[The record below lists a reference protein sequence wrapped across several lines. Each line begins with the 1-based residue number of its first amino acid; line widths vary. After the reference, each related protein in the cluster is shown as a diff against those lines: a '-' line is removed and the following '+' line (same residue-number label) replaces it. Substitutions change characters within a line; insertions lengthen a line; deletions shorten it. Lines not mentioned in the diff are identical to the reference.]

1 MIVFASRTG
10 NVRAVVEKLGLPSV
24 EMTEGFVITE
34 PFLLVTYTDG
44 LGEVPQMVARFMAQN
59 AAYCKGV
66 VASGNQNFGHAL
78 FAGSGDQL
86 TTKYGIPLVCK
97 LDLRGRQADLEQI
110 QSFYKEQV
118 CR

>member
-10 NVRAVVEKLGLPSV
+10 NVRAVVTKLGLPNV
-24 EMTEGFVITE
+24 EMTEHLVINE
-34 PFLLVTYTDG
+34 PFLLITYTDG
-44 LGEVPQMVARFMAQN
+44 LGEVPQLVERFMETN
-59 AAYCKGV
+59 AGYCKGV

-78 FAGSGDQL
+78 FAGSGDKL

-97 LDLRGRQADLEQI
+97 IDLRGQQADLQYI

-118 CR
+118 CK

>member
-10 NVRAVVEKLGLPSV
+10 NVRAVVSKLGLPNI
-24 EMTEGFVITE
+24 EMTENLVVAE
-34 PFLLVTYTDG
+34 PFLLMTYTDG
-44 LGEVPQMVARFMAQN
+44 LGDVPQMVEDFMQVN
-59 AAYCKGV
+59 ATYCKGI

-78 FAGSGDQL
+78 FAGSGDKL

-97 LDLRGRQADLEQI
+97 MDLRGKQADLELI
-110 QSFYKEQV
+110 QSFYEEQV

>member
-10 NVRAVVEKLGLPSV
+10 NVRAVVSKLGLPNI
-24 EMTEGFVITE
+24 EMTENLVVAE
-34 PFLLVTYTDG
+34 PFLLMTYTDG
-44 LGEVPQMVARFMAQN
+44 LGDVPQMVEDFMQVN
-59 AAYCKGV
+59 AIYCKGI

-78 FAGSGDQL
+78 FAGSGDKL

-97 LDLRGRQADLEQI
+97 MDLRGKQADLALI
-110 QSFYKEQV
+110 QSFYEEQV